1 MDQPKI
7 ERTLRLIKLMTG
19 NVSYTVDE
27 LARKLDTSYRS
38 IYRYIETF
46 KDAGFAVQKVSSG
59 VYKLS
64 TMDSRLPDISKLVY
78 FSEEEAYI
86 VGKLIESLDNTNT
99 LKQDLHRK
107 LASIYSSTSI
117 SNFIDRKSNAE
128 TVEKLNSAVAQK
140 RKVILKGYRS
150 SNSGSTRDRLVEPFG
165 MTTNFI
171 QVWAFDL
178 EDGRNKLFQVS
189 RIEEVEVLDEE
200 WTKEKEHKEG
210 KIDIFRMHGFS
221 TYPVKLSLGM
231 LSKNLLVEEYPLA
244 EKFLSKKDGR
254 WILET
259 EVCGMAGIGR
269 FVIGLADDIQIL
281 DAPEL
286 EDYISDFVR
295 KNLSRG

>member
-200 WTKEKEHKEG
+200 WAKEKEHKEG

-281 DAPEL
+281 DAPKL
-286 EDYISDFVR
+286 EEYISDFVR